1 MEEALEK
8 SPSHIDPCILS
19 PPYDPQQLKAFVEQ
33 QVNAIKQ
40 VEAWEDEYWSNLN
53 QAMMDNTPM
62 KMVTRS
68 ISRSYL
74 DTHTVPTFDLGISQ
88 IEEKDAL
95 LSEEVRGIGHKRKV
109 TDDVLS
115 PDNDDNELNV
125 RYYVKEL
132 PSESSHMCC
141 YSNNNIVANLKEKLF
156 DSVEDTTSD
165 DVSLDNDFEDAPP
178 TTKNNAKK
186 KVDIASSPPQKKQ
199 KQTKKVMT
207 QKTVPRRTL
216 PKESLI
222 LKKRKYVLKPTVKPK
237 PSNVPTDVPS
247 SSKSN
252 EESILAKQFAIFQES
267 VDGWCPMAYSESCSN
282 SFACE
287 RMTPLEFFTG
297 GQGVPNQ
304 EFDIVLLRTRYTALL
319 WNYGKKNDTTSYDEA
334 LAKMHRPITDW
345 DNIKD
350 ITIL

>member
-1 MEEALEK
+1 ML
-8 SPSHIDPCILS
+8 
-19 PPYDPQQLKAFVEQ
+19 VEFPDYS
-33 QVNAIKQ
+33 IKKP
-40 VEAWEDEYWSNLN
+40 L
-53 QAMMDNTPM
+53 
-62 KMVTRS
+62 
-68 ISRSYL
+68 I
-74 DTHTVPTFDLGISQ
+74 
-88 IEEKDAL
+88 
-95 LSEEVRGIGHKRKV
+95 
-109 TDDVLS
+109 DVLI
-115 PDNDDNELNV
+115 LW
-125 RYYVKEL
+125 
-132 PSESSHMCC
+132 PSLKVV
-141 YSNNNIVANLKEKLF
+141 YKNITATSREIKILQLTSV

-267 VDGWCPMAYSESCSN
+267 GHNVEVAADIPTILQSSPQDINVGHFSVPNQNCGIYVTSYA
-282 SFACE
+282 
-287 RMTPLEFFTG
+287 EFFTG